1 MLSPSLSTQFAE
13 AHVQELR
20 RALPSGDRSRHVA
33 APASRP
39 GSSLVAFA
47 RRTVNRVFDREARSA
62 PTAV

>member
-1 MLSPSLSTQFAE
+1 MLSPSLTTQFAE

-20 RALPSGDRSRHVA
+20 RAPRSDRSRHVA
-33 APASRP
+33 APVSRP

-47 RRTVNRVFDREARSA
+47 RRTVNRVFDGEARSA